1 MNWNLKMTNK
11 HDRIDEKL
19 EQGVEKIKDT
29 ITEIL
34 PQPPG
39 LKAKSSANALKE
51 RLDWGEPAL
60 TIVDVRDREAFNK
73 ERITGA
79 VSMPLDTLVEVARGS
94 LEPTRDIY
102 VYGESE
108 DQTAQGVSALREAG
122 FEYVSHLEGG
132 IAGWKA
138 ISGPIE
144 GSLFNAAYSD
154 K

>member
-1 MNWNLKMTNK
+1 MTNK

-29 ITEIL
+29 VTEVL
-34 PQPPG
+34 PKPPG
-39 LKAKSSANALKE
+39 LKEKSSANALKE

-79 VSMPLDTLVEVARGS
+79 VSMPLDTLLEVARGS

-102 VYGESE
+102 VYGETE
-108 DQTAQGVSALREAG
+108 EQTAQAVSALREAG
-122 FEYVSHLEGG
+122 FEYVAHLEGG

-154 K
+154 Q

>member
-1 MNWNLKMTNK
+1 MNWNLNMTNK

-29 ITEIL
+29 VTEIL
-34 PQPPG
+34 PKPPG
-39 LKAKSSANALKE
+39 LKGKSSANALKE

-79 VSMPLDTLVEVARGS
+79 VAMPLDTLVEVARGS

-102 VYGESE
+102 VYGETE
-108 DQTAQGVSALREAG
+108 EQTAQAVSALREAG
-122 FEYVSHLEGG
+122 FEYVAHLEGG

-144 GSLFNAAYSD
+144 GRLFNAAYSD
-154 K
+154 Q

>member
-1 MNWNLKMTNK
+1 MTNK
-11 HDRIDEKL
+11 HDRLDEKL
-19 EQGVEKIKDT
+19 EQGVEKIKNAV
-29 ITEIL
+29 TEKL
-34 PQPPG
+34 PHPPG

-60 TIVDVRDREAFNK
+60 TIVDVREREEFNK

-79 VSMPLDTLVEVARGS
+79 VSMPSDTLLEVARGS
-94 LEPTRDIY
+94 LEPSRDIY
-102 VYGESE
+102 VYGETE
-108 DQTAQGVSALREAG
+108 EKTAEAVSALREAG
-122 FEYVSHLEGG
+122 FQYVSHLEGG